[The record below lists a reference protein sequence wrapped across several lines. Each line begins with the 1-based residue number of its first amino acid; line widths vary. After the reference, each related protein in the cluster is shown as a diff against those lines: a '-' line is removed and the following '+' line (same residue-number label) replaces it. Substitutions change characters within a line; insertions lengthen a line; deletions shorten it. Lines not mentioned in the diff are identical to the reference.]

1 MPANMRK
8 TETPVKITMKAH
20 STIFLLCAIVPLLF
34 SQCKNLEPNDLSEA
48 SKNISQDTFPEEP
61 SQKID
66 VKLMY
71 RFKGE
76 AFPEKV
82 KHLFSNYYSAIAQR
96 QNTSNF
102 YDEQSSDFM
111 RYPASAQNLS
121 LFYEPGFLKKHQPMI
136 IAIYPQGQDTI
147 VKLNFIRVDSTGVGS
162 NVATVNF
169 GVTEKAGYLYLTNMV
184 LINSKGWI
192 NREVGEITY
201 IYPPSHTL
209 SEEKAAQMETFNQKM
224 AVLFEMEPLKFRYFV
239 TDSYIDLCRLWG
251 FDYAYDMFNMDT
263 SGGSSAV
270 GSNIIYAGN
279 GTEYYPHEL
288 VHLYTFYWL
297 GADHRKTHDWFEEGF
312 ATYLGGSRGKSL
324 EWQLGVLKT
333 YLNSEPKLDLSKMFE
348 LKMKIGVS
356 TNLNYVIGGLIC
368 KLAYEKGGMPAIKE
382 LLTAGTSEDD
392 FYRGVEQVL
401 GVPKA
406 GFGDFIYR
414 EVCTN

>member
-1 MPANMRK
+1 MK
-8 TETPVKITMKAH
+8 THTTL
-20 STIFLLCAIVPLLF
+20 FLLWGVLPLLF
-34 SQCKNLEPNDLSEA
+34 SQCKNLEPNNFSEA
-48 SKNISQDTFPEEP
+48 SKDIVQAPLTDEP

-76 AFPEKV
+76 VFPEKV
-82 KHLFSNYYSAIAQR
+82 QYLFSNYYSAIAQR

-102 YDEQSSDFM
+102 YDERSSDFM

-147 VKLNFIRVDSTGVGS
+147 VKLNFIRVDSVGVGT
-162 NVATVNF
+162 NMATVNF
-169 GVTEKAGYLYLTNMV
+169 GVTEKDGYLYLTNMV
-184 LINSKGWI
+184 LINSKEWI
-192 NREVGEITY
+192 NREIGNITY
-201 IYPPSHTL
+201 IYPPSHSF
-209 SEEKAAQMETFNQKM
+209 SEEKAVQMGDFNQRM
-224 AVLFEMEPLKFRYFV
+224 AVLFETEPMKFRYFV
-239 TDSYIDLCRLWG
+239 TDSYVDLCRLWG

-270 GSNIIYAGN
+270 RSKIIYAGN

-288 VHLYTFYWL
+288 VHLYIFGWL
-297 GADHRKTHDWFEEGF
+297 GAEHSKAHDWFEEGF

-333 YLNSEPKLDLSKMFE
+333 YLNSEPKPDLSKMFE

-382 LLTAGTSEDD
+382 LLTAGTTEDD
-392 FYRGVEQVL
+392 FYRGVEKVL
-401 GVPKA
+401 GVPKE

-414 EVCTN
+414 KVLTD